1 MERTLIQQIVAAVE
15 PKYLKALRTPG
26 TNKITKTIPEI
37 FDYLFD
43 TYGDVSPQ
51 ELRMLTTQVEALTFP
66 PNEPVD
72 TIFTEIDNLATIA
85 ELARAPMSEQQ
96 KINMAYLLLQ
106 NTQVYS
112 NALNKWNQR
121 ELAEQNWENFKEHF
135 RTAQKGLLY
144 WCIVD
149 SRNNEPCGKS

>member
-1 MERTLIQQIVAAVE
+1 M
-15 PKYLKALRTPG
+15 LRNPI

-51 ELRMLTTQVEALTFP
+51 ELRMLTTQVETLTFP

-72 TIFTEIDNLATIA
+72 TIFTEIDDLATIA
-85 ELARAPMSEQQ
+85 ELARAPMSKPQ
-96 KINMAYLLLQ
+96 KINMAYLLLH

-112 NALNKWNQR
+112 NALNKWNQ
-121 ELAEQNWENFKEHF
+121 LSISDHTWENFKNHF
-135 RTAQKGLLY
+135 CLAQKGLHRTGALS
-144 WCIVD
+144 IH
-149 SRNNEPCGKS
+149 KSINFG